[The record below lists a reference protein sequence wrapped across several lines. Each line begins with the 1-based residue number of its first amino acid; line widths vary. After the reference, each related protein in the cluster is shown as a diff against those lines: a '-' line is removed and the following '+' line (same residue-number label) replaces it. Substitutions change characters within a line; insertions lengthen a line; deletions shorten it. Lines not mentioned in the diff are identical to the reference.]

1 MKKILEFKTIAIDT
15 LTFRAGT
22 AIHAGETFTMYSGYD
37 DLDDDDVTKEGE
49 GEILRWLIESNA
61 KDLLLGELNVG
72 SSAFIAQS
80 VKQPIVE
87 NPQGKPG
94 DIDLLICDDYQAER
108 AIAIQCKRV
117 KVRALNQT
125 DDDLNKLSD
134 ITGGV
139 TQANFQR
146 SNLGFHRN
154 YLMIIMEADGR
165 RRDENNVLFRGPSQ
179 ETFKAVYEF
188 PRRESLHDDIGV
200 IFVDISQPTG
210 KSFHKMSVVGV
221 CLDKEASRLDQ
232 PPRLTN
238 RVKEMML
245 RH

>member
-1 MKKILEFKTIAIDT
+1 MKKILEFKTIAVDT
-15 LTFRAGT
+15 LALRAGT
-22 AIHAGETFTMYSGYD
+22 AIRAGETFTMYGGYD

-49 GEILRWLIESNA
+49 SEILRWLVESRA
-61 KDLLLGELNVG
+61 KDLLLAELNVG
-72 SSAFIAQS
+72 SRAFIAQS
-80 VKQPIVE
+80 VKQPVIE
-87 NPQGKPG
+87 HSQGKPG
-94 DIDLLICDDYQAER
+94 DIDLLICDNYLAER

-117 KVRALNQT
+117 KVKAINHK

-154 YLMIIMEADGR
+154 YLMIIIEAYGR
-165 RRDENNVLFRGPSQ
+165 RRVENNVLFRGPSQ

-210 KSFHKMSVVGV
+210 KSFHK
-221 CLDKEASRLDQ
+221 CLLWEYA
-232 PPRLTN
+232 
-238 RVKEMML
+238 
-245 RH
+245 